1 MESLSRHEL
10 AERAGVP
17 DETIDHYV
25 ELGIIAAAE
34 DGSFGQPDVYRARL
48 LASCDRAGMRPED
61 LAEAVAAG
69 KISFSFAD
77 LPHFR
82 FAAQATTTYRE
93 LAEELDLSLD
103 LVLDV
108 ERAIGPVR
116 PAPDDRTR
124 EDDLA
129 IFQLTKLSSLLVDP
143 EAIVRTSRVFQD
155 AMRRITESEVALFD
169 TYIVGAFLQQG
180 MSLVDAVD
188 QANRFGAEST
198 PLQEELLLT
207 LYRRHQERRWT
218 EYTVEGIESVLE
230 EMGLYR
236 KPEHPPAFAFVD
248 LAGYTA
254 LTEEQGDEAGAR
266 AAADL
271 AHMVDAVS
279 GPRGGE
285 PIKWLGDG
293 VMLRFRDP
301 GDAALAI
308 LELVERAP
316 TMGLPAHAGV
326 AAGSAV
332 FQDGDYFGRTVNL
345 AARIAARATE
355 GQTLV
360 SEEVTQLAETSA
372 LSFRAF
378 GSLELKGFAAPMPVF
393 EAVRR

>member
-1 MESLSRHEL
+1 MSFSREEL

-17 DETIDHYV
+17 EEMVDHLV
-25 ELGIIAAAE
+25 ELGIVAAAD
-34 DGSFGQPDVYRARL
+34 DGSFGQPDVYRVRL

-69 KISFSFAD
+69 KLSFSFAD

-93 LAEELDLSLD
+93 LAEELDLPLD

-108 ERAIGPVR
+108 ERAIGSVR

-155 AMRRITESEVALFD
+155 ALRRITESEVALFD
-169 TYIVGAFLQQG
+169 TYVVGAFLQQG
-180 MSLVDAVD
+180 MSFVDAVD

-230 EMGLYR
+230 DMGLYR

-254 LTEEQGDEAGAR
+254 LTEEQGDLAGAR

-301 GDAALAI
+301 GDAALAV

-345 AARIAARATE
+345 AARIAASASE

-360 SEEVTQLAETSA
+360 SEEVVQLAEPSA

-378 GSLELKGFAAPMPVF
+378 GSLELKGFSVPTPVF

>member
-1 MESLSRHEL
+1 MSLSREEL

-17 DETIDHYV
+17 EATVDHFV
-25 ELGIIAAAE
+25 ELRIVVAAD
-34 DGSFGQPDVYRARL
+34 DGSFAQPDVYRVRL

-61 LAEAVAAG
+61 LAEAIAAG
-69 KISFSFAD
+69 KLSFAFAD

-82 FAAQATTTYRE
+82 FAAQSTTTFRE
-93 LAEELDLSLD
+93 LADQLDLSLD

-108 ERAIGPVR
+108 ERAIGPAR
-116 PAPDDRTR
+116 PAPDDRIR
-124 EDDLA
+124 EDDEA
-129 IFQLTKLSSLLVDP
+129 IFRLTKLSSLLVDT

-180 MSLVDAVD
+180 MSFVDAVD

-218 EYTVEGIESVLE
+218 EYTVEGIETVLE
-230 EMGLYR
+230 DLGLYR

-271 AHMVDAVS
+271 AHMVD
-279 GPRGGE
+279 
-285 PIKWLGDG
+285 
-293 VMLRFRDP
+293 
-301 GDAALAI
+301 
-308 LELVERAP
+308 
-316 TMGLPAHAGV
+316 T
-326 AAGSAV
+326 
-332 FQDGDYFGRTVNL
+332 
-345 AARIAARATE
+345 AT
-355 GQTLV
+355 G
-360 SEEVTQLAETSA
+360 
-372 LSFRAF
+372 
-378 GSLELKGFAAPMPVF
+378 
-393 EAVRR
+393 

>member
-1 MESLSRHEL
+1 MSYSREEL

-17 DETIDHYV
+17 EAMVDHLV
-25 ELGIIAAAE
+25 ELGIVAAAD
-34 DGSFGQPDVYRARL
+34 DGSFAQPDVYRVRL

-61 LAEAVAAG
+61 LAAAVAAG
-69 KISFSFAD
+69 KLSFSFAD

-108 ERAIGPVR
+108 ERAIGPAR
-116 PAPDDRTR
+116 PAPDDRIR

-180 MSLVDAVD
+180 MSFVDAVD

-207 LYRRHQERRWT
+207 IYRRHQERRWT
-218 EYTVEGIESVLE
+218 EYTVEGIETVLE
-230 EMGLYR
+230 DMGLYR

-254 LTEEQGDEAGAR
+254 LTEQQGDRAGAR

-293 VMLRFRDP
+293 VMLHFRDP
-301 GDAALAI
+301 GDAALAV

-345 AARIAARATE
+345 AARIAARASE

-360 SEEVTQLAETSA
+360 SEEVVQLAEPSA

-378 GSLELKGFAAPMPVF
+378 GSLELKGFSAPTPVF

>member
-1 MESLSRHEL
+1 MASLSKEEL
-10 AERAGVP
+10 ADRAGVP
-17 DETIDHYV
+17 EETLDRFV
-25 ELGIIAAAE
+25 ELGIVTPAD
-34 DGSFGQPDVYRARL
+34 DGSFGRPDVYRVRL
-48 LASCDRAGMRPED
+48 LGSCDRAGMRPED

-69 KISFSFAD
+69 KLSFSFAD

-82 FAAQATTTYRE
+82 FAAQTTTTYRE
-93 LAEELDLSLD
+93 LAAQLDLPLD
-103 LVLDV
+103 LMLDV
-108 ERAIGPVR
+108 ERAIGPAR

-124 EDDLA
+124 EDDEA
-129 IFQLTKLSSLLVDP
+129 IFRLIKLTSLFVDP

-155 AMRRITESEVALFD
+155 AMRRITESEVSLFD
-169 TYIVGAFLQQG
+169 TYILSAFLQQG
-180 MSLVDAVD
+180 ISFVDAVD

-218 EYTVEGIESVLE
+218 EYTVEGIETVLE

-254 LTEEQGDEAGAR
+254 LTEEQGDQAGAR

-285 PIKWLGDG
+285 SIKWLGDG
-293 VMLRFRDP
+293 VMLHFRDP
-301 GDAALAI
+301 GDAALAA

-316 TMGLPAHAGV
+316 VMGLPAHAGV

-360 SEEVTQLAETSA
+360 SEEVAHLAETSG

-378 GSLELKGFAAPMPVF
+378 GALELKGISAPTPVF